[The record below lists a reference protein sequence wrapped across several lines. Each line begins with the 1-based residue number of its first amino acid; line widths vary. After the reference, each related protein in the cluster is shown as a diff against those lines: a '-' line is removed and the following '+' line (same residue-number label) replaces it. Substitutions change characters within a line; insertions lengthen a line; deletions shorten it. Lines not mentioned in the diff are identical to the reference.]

1 MTKIGTLMAEFPLE
15 PQLAKMALVS
25 PQYNCSNEMI
35 SLIAML
41 SVPFCFLRPKDQ
53 MKDADDSRAKY

>member
-1 MTKIGTLMAEFPLE
+1 MAEFPLE

-25 PQYNCSNEMI
+25 PQYNCSNEVI

-41 SVPFCFLRPKDQ
+41 NVPFCFMRPKDQ
-53 MKDADDSRAKY
+53 MKEADDARAK